1 MRTLEDTLQD
11 ITPQPDPAFVADME
25 RRMQQGFP
33 PPEGARRLPHLTLPS
48 LRPRAWAAVA
58 ASAMLAV
65 LITVSLADRPAGHV
79 GQPEPMAAKSI
90 AMSDS
95 SGAAGE
101 SAAPATVAPIPPV
114 PPPNG
119 DIAPRAATRRVE
131 RSAQMTLA
139 ADPSDFDG
147 LADSIFQIA
156 DRRDGFVLRSS
167 FTQGD
172 AGQSSGSFELRVPT
186 DQLQQTLNDLS
197 RIATVRSRSES
208 GNDVTAPFVSLRDRL
223 RTAQAERKSLL
234 RRLEVAPTETAAAAI
249 RRRLAI
255 VGRKITSLG
264 AQFRAVRERTAFATI
279 AVELVDQD
287 SGAASTETD
296 EALDDAVGYLEGLL
310 NFLIRAAG
318 ILVPVGITALLVWL
332 GAAFARR
339 RARERALA

>member
-1 MRTLEDTLQD
+1 
-11 ITPQPDPAFVADME
+11 
-25 RRMQQGFP
+25 
-33 PPEGARRLPHLTLPS
+33 
-48 LRPRAWAAVA
+48 
-58 ASAMLAV
+58 
-65 LITVSLADRPAGHV
+65 
-79 GQPEPMAAKSI
+79 MAAKSS
-90 AMSDS
+90 AMSDL

-101 SAAPATVAPIPPV
+101 SAAPSTLEAIPPV
-114 PPPNG
+114 PPPDG
-119 DIAPRAATRRVE
+119 SIAPRAVTRRVE

-234 RRLEVAPTETAAAAI
+234 RRLEVAPTETAAVAI

-264 AQFRAVRERTAFATI
+264 AEFRSARERTAFATI
-279 AVELVDQD
+279 GVELVDRD

-296 EALDDAVGYLEGLL
+296 EALDDAVSYLEGVM

-332 GAAFARR
+332 VAAFARR